1 MKSFG
6 PHLTTFDL
14 EEDDRLDHISE
25 YDIPLLRTTQGDRGW
40 LTILQAEVERKE
52 CAFEEE
58 SEDWYVVRYGRD
70 PVVRPCADWRL

>member
-25 YDIPLLRTTQGDRGW
+25 YDIPLLRTTQGDWGW
-40 LTILQAEVERKE
+40 LTILQAEVERKG

-58 SEDWYVVRYGRD
+58 GEDR
-70 PVVRPCADWRL
+70 